1 MSFRFFFFTIS
12 LFWLGAG
19 LMVSAGALTEALRQ
33 AFDPY
38 SPQWLWIQAAC
49 LFFLIPGAFL
59 HDAVVRPSLRT
70 DGRGLAAVFLGAA
83 LAAWVLPF
91 LLYSL
96 AGVKA
101 SLMAGCTVS
110 AASAAGLF
118 IFRPPIEAKAA
129 ATNADVPYFGIS
141 LKTWLFLYGWILAIF
156 FLCSLRYLSPLFGGY
171 LPALY
176 MAVSMA
182 CLGLALGAIFFAWK
196 ATERGASPIGPG
208 WAMLLF
214 ALCVGGIFAAGDGL
228 AVLAALLRPLGR
240 LGPPGNAVA
249 WTAISLII
257 VFPPSVT
264 LGYSLSALPALSP
277 KPKPKLT
284 PWIAGGLLGGY
295 LSFYVIFLPYLG
307 TVHSLRAAAALAS
320 AVFVILIWR
329 KYRTPGRIFA
339 LVAAGLAAAALF
351 FPGPGALWKHGAPG
365 LGGMDFEGL
374 SKNEAVDLTNG
385 LRRGLIWEMESPQGF
400 VGLDIRSG
408 QSIMLNGAPRTF
420 ARQEEFSQGMLGF
433 LGPILHP
440 QAERL
445 LIAGFSNGAAPAW
458 ASLPSSVKAIDLACD
473 EGKIRAMARH
483 VGGLPE
489 QILKNSKI
497 KILNQGPLAAVR
509 KGSQKYDL
517 ILCDP
522 AQNAVS
528 GMSRL
533 YTPSYYQ
540 AAAQRMNPNALFIQH
555 IRLNSWDARSLSI
568 LYGSLS
574 SAFNEV
580 QTWMIDPHNLAL
592 VCSQQSIVL
601 DADNLNRLIA
611 LEPYRS
617 RLAKAW
623 SVTDVEGLLARF
635 IASDKLAVSAG
646 DKALS
651 RNWISTRDL
660 PALEAA
666 FSQAWGRPSGL
677 EINDLF
683 EAAASIAA
691 DQPLVSGASLDW
703 EKVHH
708 NRLLAFFL
716 CREKAPE
723 LPGLSSL
730 NERKRE
736 SYDALLD
743 GDVFL
748 YYSQQER
755 LFRDSPYPTDIFS
768 SGMALAEYGSP
779 LAQKQANRLNGLW
792 PVGAQIIRARYHWK
806 TGELHKPE
814 RDLLDILAALQTDRT
829 AHPLE
834 LFSALEHAAQLS
846 KEGKT
851 YAKQI
856 LDGLETPFAGMAS
869 DESRRKTMLYAA
881 LAIDQNKAVPV
892 LKSFEPYVTWELD
905 FLDNRLAC
913 YGFVEDPLQDKA
925 AADLQKF
932 KHWSPKKP

>member
-1 MSFRFFFFTIS
+1 MSFRFFFSTIS

-19 LMVSAGALTEALRQ
+19 LMVSAGALTEALQQ
-33 AFDPY
+33 AFDPH

-49 LFFLIPGAFL
+49 LFCLIPGARL
-59 HDAVVRPSLRT
+59 YDAVVRPSLKT
-70 DGRGLAAVFLGAA
+70 GGKSLAAVFLGAA

-101 SLMAGCTVS
+101 SLIAGCAVL
-110 AASAAGLF
+110 AASGAGLF
-118 IFRPPIEAKAA
+118 FFRPPMEADAPSN
-129 ATNADVPYFGIS
+129 NADVPNSGIS
-141 LKTWLFLYGWILAIF
+141 LKALAFLQGWILAIF
-156 FLCSLRYLSPLFGGY
+156 CLWFLRYLSPPLGGY
-171 LPALY
+171 LPALWI
-176 MAVSMA
+176 AVSIA
-182 CLGLALGAIFFAWK
+182 CIGLALGAIFFAWK
-196 ATERGASPIGPG
+196 AAEQGASPIGPG

-249 WTAISLII
+249 WTALSLII
-257 VFPPSVT
+257 EFLPCMA

-277 KPKPKLT
+277 EPKPRLT
-284 PWIAGGLLGGY
+284 SWAAGGFLGGY
-295 LSFYVIFLPYLG
+295 LSFYVIFLPHLG
-307 TVHSLRAAAALAS
+307 TVHSLRTAALLAAAL
-320 AVFVILIWR
+320 FVILIWR
-329 KYRTPGRIFA
+329 TCKTPGRIFA
-339 LVAAGLAAAALF
+339 LVAAALVAAALF

-365 LGGMDFEGL
+365 LGGMDFQGL
-374 SKNEAVDLTNG
+374 SKNESVDLSNG
-385 LRRGLIWEMESPQGF
+385 LRRGRIWEMETPQGF
-400 VGLDIRSG
+400 VGVDIRSG
-408 QSIMLNGAPRTF
+408 QSIMLNGAPRTN
-420 ARQEEFSQGMLGF
+420 ARQEEFSQGMLG
-433 LGPILHP
+433 LIGPMLHP
-440 QAERL
+440 QAQRV
-445 LIAGFSNGAAPAW
+445 LIVGFSNGTAAAW
-458 ASLPSSVKAIDLACD
+458 ASLPSSVKSIDLACD
-473 EGKIRAMARH
+473 AATVRALANQTGGNPEEILSNPKIS
-483 VGGLPE
+483 L
-489 QILKNSKI
+489 I
-497 KILNQGPLAAVR
+497 NQGPLAAVHMR
-509 KGSQKYDL
+509 TEKYDL
-517 ILCDP
+517 IISNP
-522 AQNAVS
+522 ARCSVS
-528 GMSRL
+528 GVSRL

-568 LYGSLS
+568 LYGALS

-592 VCSQQSIVL
+592 VCSQQPIVL
-601 DADNLNRLIA
+601 DADKLAGMIA
-611 LEPYRS
+611 VEPYRS

-646 DKALS
+646 EKALS

-691 DQPLVSGASLDW
+691 DKPRLSGASLDW

-708 NRLLAFFL
+708 NRLLAFYL
-716 CREKAPE
+716 CREQAPE
-723 LPGLSSL
+723 LPGLSPL

-743 GDVFL
+743 GDVHF
-748 YYSQQER
+748 YYSRQER
-755 LFRDSPYPTDIFS
+755 LFRDSPYPADIFS
-768 SGMALAEYGSP
+768 SGMALAEYGAP
-779 LAQKQANRLNGLW
+779 LALKQANRLDSLW
-792 PVGAQIIRARYHWK
+792 PVGAQICRARYHWK

-814 RDLLDILAALQTDRT
+814 KDLLDILAALQTDRI

-856 LDGLETPFAGMAS
+856 LGGLETPFAGMAS

-881 LAIDQNKAVPV
+881 LAMDQAKAVPV
-892 LKSFEPYVTWELD
+892 LKSFEPYVPWDLD

-913 YGFVEDPLQDKA
+913 YGFVEDPLQNKA

-932 KHWSPKKP
+932 KHWSPKTP